1 MILLLR
7 TILIIC
13 IFSSLT
19 NLTHAQ
25 TSTAFSINADIRAV
39 LAEDIDKIF
48 DDKLFIEGYAV
59 KLANAPKDILLAM
72 INDDSLNTFKKAAAL
87 QVFRQRFAAQVVQ
100 SERIIIERVILRQ
113 LERVDSVFVQIEL
126 MHVLVIL
133 DRYRYFDAMVPA
145 LIQKLDHY
153 DVAVNELAYK
163 AVDNIINT
171 GSNRTREA
179 RIVFNTLRKTFF
191 LKRKKLQSA
200 NPNEPGLKNKLQILR
215 WSVKVLGTDE
225 LKNLPKE
232 VISLM

>member
-1 MILLLR
+1 MRLVILFYL
-7 TILIIC
+7 C
-13 IFSSLT
+13 IAMLVQPNTSY
-19 NLTHAQ
+19 AQ
-25 TSTAFSINADIRAV
+25 STPTTTSNAEIRAI

-72 INDDSLNTFKKAAAL
+72 INDDSLNTFKKSAAL
-87 QVFRQRFAAQVVQ
+87 QVFRKRFASQVVQ
-100 SERIIIERVILRQ
+100 HERLILERVMLRQ
-113 LERVDSVFVQIEL
+113 LEKSSSVFVQLEL
-126 MHVLVIL
+126 MHVLVML

-153 DVAVNELAYK
+153 DIAVTDLAYQ
-163 AVDNIINT
+163 AMDDIINT

-179 RIVFNTLRKTFF
+179 RIVFNTLRKTLF
-191 LKRKKLQSA
+191 LTRKKLQ
-200 NPNEPGLKNKLQILR
+200 NMDPNDERIKNKLQILR
-215 WSVKVLGTDE
+215 WSVKVLGTEE